1 MRNCRYLKKSMMKTV
16 NDIHGSQILRESNTR
31 CAKINTGKPVWW
43 IDIPTEFFERDLH
56 LLLIKER
63 GFIWLWIK
71 ARSVPDPTQLF
82 RIRHEKGVAHL
93 EISSVISNRYLHDVK
108 NRRRYDFRPHIAGE
122 WDDD

>member
-1 MRNCRYLKKSMMKTV
+1 MRTCLYLKKPMMKTV
-16 NDIHGSQILRESNTR
+16 NELGGYEMLSGANTR

-43 IDIPTEFFERDLH
+43 IEMPPELFERDLH

-71 ARSVPDPTQLF
+71 AGSIPEPRQEFWIRPDKDFVQ
-82 RIRHEKGVAHL
+82 L
-93 EISSVISNRYLHDVK
+93 EISSILNNLYLRDVK
-108 NRRRYDFRPHIAGE
+108 NRRRYNFRPHVAGE